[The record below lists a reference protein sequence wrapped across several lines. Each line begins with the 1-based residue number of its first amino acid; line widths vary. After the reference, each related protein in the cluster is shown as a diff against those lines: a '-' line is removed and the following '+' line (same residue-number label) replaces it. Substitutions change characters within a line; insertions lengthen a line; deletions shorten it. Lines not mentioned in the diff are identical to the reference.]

1 MLDFEQACI
10 CIFDRSFP
18 NVLGSG
24 CYFHLRQSIHRKL
37 QALGHQNKYE
47 NDPEFSHNIHKI
59 AALAFLKPDDVAK
72 GFEDLSMNLDDEY
85 QTVLHYF
92 EETYIGRLRANHTRR
107 KPMFT
112 IGFWIHIRSGQ
123 VPKSKKKNERFEK
136 RLLHLISNPHQDIL
150 TQLDSIANNITL

>member
-92 EETYIGRLRANHTRR
+92 EETYIGRVRANHTRR

-112 IGFWIHIRSGQ
+112 IGFWSMFHRTTQSLKTNNSAEAYHRRINSIFRCFHPTLGFS
-123 VPKSKKKNERFEK
+123 SK
-136 RLLHLISNPHQDIL
+136 
-150 TQLDSIANNITL
+150 TY